1 MEVHR
6 IVLDCYILLVVM
18 YGCEAWTISKE
29 IENQS
34 GATEMWFL
42 SRMLRISYVDKA
54 RNEEALEKAGTM
66 RSLVKEARKRKQH
79 SLDM

>member
-1 MEVHR
+1 MKVHR
-6 IVLDCYILLVVM
+6 RVLDCYILPVVM

-34 GATEMWFL
+34 RATEMWFL

-54 RNEEALEKAGTM
+54 RNEEVLEKAGT
-66 RSLVKEARKRKQH
+66 REKQH
-79 SLDM
+79 SFDM